1 MTNFN
6 NQNDFHEA
14 ATDKFQIE
22 FIRKMSEKRN
32 NPRAHCL
39 LGLCYL
45 NGEGVPK
52 NVEKGFLLIK
62 KAAEMG
68 FADAYHE
75 LGVCYFRGE
84 GTEKNINAA
93 IRWWAEGA
101 AAGNLSSMTN
111 LELYYTTQSDKKLN
125 KKGIKL
131 LRTTAE
137 RGQAKAQ
144 CNLGITY

>member
-1 MTNFN
+1 MTNHNTQN
-6 NQNDFHEA
+6 N
-14 ATDKFQIE
+14 FQEPFSNE
-22 FIRKMSEKRN
+22 FCVEFVRKMSEDQN
-32 NPRAHCL
+32 DPQAHCL
-39 LGLCYL
+39 LGLHYL

-52 NVEKGFLLIK
+52 DVEKGFLLIK

-93 IRWWAEGA
+93 IRWWSEGA

-111 LELYYTTQSDKKLN
+111 LGLYYTTQSDKKLN